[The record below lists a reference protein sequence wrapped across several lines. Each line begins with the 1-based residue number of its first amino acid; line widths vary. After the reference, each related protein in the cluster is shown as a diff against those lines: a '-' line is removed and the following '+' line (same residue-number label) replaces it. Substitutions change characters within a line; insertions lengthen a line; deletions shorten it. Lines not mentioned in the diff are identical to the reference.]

1 MNNVSIHNASNN
13 ITVMEKAYKFSEII
27 AQADIIPSH
36 YRGKPANVFI
46 AVQSALRMN
55 LDPMMVMQNTF
66 VISGKLGM
74 NSAFAISL
82 ANGSGCLKS
91 GITYDIEGSEDSLKV
106 TAKATLKSSGVE
118 ISYSIGM
125 KEAMAEGW
133 TKNPKY
139 SSLPE
144 LMLRY
149 RAATLLIR
157 THMPEVL
164 NGMHMTE
171 ELEDVESAKTMR
183 TVESPVAQTNKAT
196 SLLDSFLEV
205 EEIVTNSMEDAE
217 IIEAAPTI
225 HNDNCLM
232 LQGLIAQHKISQ
244 ELVSKWCNAGGVA
257 TLEELDNN
265 KVQSCIDY
273 IIKRTQDDSNVSQD
287 IER

>member
-1 MNNVSIHNASNN
+1 MNN

-91 GITYDIEGSEDSLKV
+91 GITYDIEGREDSLKV

-125 KEAMAEGW
+125 KEAIAEGW

-164 NGMHMTE
+164 NGMHMIE
-171 ELEDVESAKTMR
+171 ELEDVQSAKTMR
-183 TVESPVAQTNKAT
+183 TAGSSVIKESKAV
-196 SLLDSFLEV
+196 SLLDSFLAG
-205 EEIVTNSMEDAE
+205 EETIKDSSKENEQ
-217 IIEAAPTI
+217 IIEVIPSTNNA
-225 HNDNCLM
+225 NCLM
-232 LQGLIAQHKISQ
+232 LHELIAQYNISEQ
-244 ELVSKWCNAGGVA
+244 LISKWCDAGGVA
-257 TLEELDNN
+257 TLEELDEN

-273 IIKRTQDDSNVSQD
+273 IIKRNQDKIRQTQE
-287 IER
+287 IEV